1 MAVTQP
7 TALQRAEELAATMPT
22 LLVAAE
28 RVASTVAQGVHG
40 RRRIGQGDTF
50 WQFRQYQPGDTTQRI
65 DWRQSAKSQR
75 VFIREHEWE
84 AAQSIWLWRDA
95 SASMHYASGR
105 NLPEK
110 SDRAE
115 LLLLALASLLI
126 RSGEHVAFMG
136 EGYPPSNGRSVLN
149 RMAASL
155 LHGGAA
161 TANAPP
167 LEPLPRDAQIVL
179 FSDFLGPPT
188 EIETAVKGYAARGV
202 AGPLL
207 QILDPAEEAFPFS
220 GRIRFEGLEEEG
232 DTLIDRTERVR
243 DRYRGR
249 LAELRMNLTALARRH
264 DWTFSVHHT
273 DRPASSAL
281 LALYGALAR
290 VPVSGAGIMSARNR

>member
-75 VFIREHEWE
+75 IFIREHEWE

-202 AGPLL
+202 AGHLL